1 MLIVLNADNRTCYY
15 GSSNKS
21 RNRSIIILI
30 LVAKIL
36 KISCSRNHVDAI
48 ADAVDYA
55 TGTNECTTVAKIKI
69 IGSRCVIVLINRFG
83 YLEITPPTVPAT
95 AGAAKNMAAMK
106 RAFLENVLNNIINT
120 VLYKISNI
128 SSKPSITLARV

>member
-21 RNRSIIILI
+21 RNRSIIIQIIIADVLEV
-30 LVAKIL
+30 LRT
-36 KISCSRNHVDAI
+36 RNHVDAI

-55 TGTNECTTVAKIKI
+55 TGTNECTTVIKI
-69 IGSRCVIVLINRFG
+69 IKSRWVIVLINRFG

-120 VLYKISNI
+120 ALYKISNI

>member
-1 MLIVLNADNRTCYY
+1 MIVLDADDWAAAYYNISQTGDGGIIVQVLIAEVLKVLSNRTH
-15 GSSNKS
+15 
-21 RNRSIIILI
+21 I
-30 LVAKIL
+30 
-36 KISCSRNHVDAI
+36 DAI
-48 ADAVDYA
+48 TKTVDYA
-55 TGTNECTTVAKIKI
+55 TGTNKCTTVAKI
-69 IGSRCVIVLINRFG
+69 IGSRWVIVLINRFG

-120 VLYKISNI
+120 ALYKISNI

>member
-21 RNRSIIILI
+21 RNRSIIIQIIIAEVLEV
-30 LVAKIL
+30 LRT
-36 KISCSRNHVDAI
+36 RNHIDAI
-48 ADAVDYA
+48 AETVDYA
-55 TGTNECTTVAKIKI
+55 TGTNECTTVAKII
-69 IGSRCVIVLINRFG
+69 ASQWVIVLINRFG
-83 YLEITPPTVPAT
+83 YLGITPPTVPAT

>member
-15 GSSNKS
+15 GSPNKS
-21 RNRSIIILI
+21 RNRSIIIQIIIADVLEV
-30 LVAKIL
+30 LRT
-36 KISCSRNHVDAI
+36 RNHVDAI

-55 TGTNECTTVAKIKI
+55 TGTNECTTVAKI
-69 IGSRCVIVLINRFG
+69 IGSRWFLVLINRFG

-120 VLYKISNI
+120 ALYKISNI

>member
-21 RNRSIIILI
+21 RNRSIIIQIIIADVLEV
-30 LVAKIL
+30 LHT
-36 KISCSRNHVDAI
+36 RNHVDAI

-55 TGTNECTTVAKIKI
+55 TGTNECTTVAKII
-69 IGSRCVIVLINRFG
+69 RSQRVIVLTNRFG

-120 VLYKISNI
+120 TLYKISNI

>member
-21 RNRSIIILI
+21 RNRSIIIQI

-55 TGTNECTTVAKIKI
+55 TGTNECTTVVKI
-69 IGSRCVIVLINRFG
+69 IGSQCVIVLINRFG

-120 VLYKISNI
+120 ALYKISNI

>member
-1 MLIVLNADNRTCYY
+1 MDA
-15 GSSNKS
+15 
-21 RNRSIIILI
+21 
-30 LVAKIL
+30 VAK
-36 KISCSRNHVDAI
+36 
-48 ADAVDYA
+48 AVDNA
-55 TGTNECTTVAKIKI
+55 TGTNECTTVAKI
-69 IGSRCVIVLINRFG
+69 IGSRCVRVLINRFG

-120 VLYKISNI
+120 TLYKISNI

>member
-21 RNRSIIILI
+21 RNLSIIIQIIIADVLEV
-30 LVAKIL
+30 LRT
-36 KISCSRNHVDAI
+36 RNHVDTI
-48 ADAVDYA
+48 TDAVDYA
-55 TGTNECTTVAKIKI
+55 TGTNECATVAKRIE
-69 IGSRCVIVLINRFG
+69 SRCFLVPINRFG

-120 VLYKISNI
+120 ALYKISNI

>member
-1 MLIVLNADNRTCYY
+1 M
-15 GSSNKS
+15 
-21 RNRSIIILI
+21 
-30 LVAKIL
+30 
-36 KISCSRNHVDAI
+36 DAI
-48 ADAVDYA
+48 AETVDYA
-55 TGTNECTTVAKIKI
+55 TGTNECTTVAEI
-69 IGSRCVIVLINRFG
+69 IGSRCVLVLINRFG

-120 VLYKISNI
+120 TLYKISNI